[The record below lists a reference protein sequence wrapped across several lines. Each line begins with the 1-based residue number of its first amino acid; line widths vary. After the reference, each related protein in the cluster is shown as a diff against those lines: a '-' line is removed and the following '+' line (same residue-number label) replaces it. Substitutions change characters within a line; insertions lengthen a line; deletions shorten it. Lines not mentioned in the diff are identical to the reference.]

1 MGPFDYPMTKK
12 LIILWDSRSHN
23 RSYTF
28 LHYFTWHNMDIHDF
42 THILYYRLTL
52 KMNASEPYTLAL
64 KINFIMLF
72 SLYMNVSSK
81 SYMCTTLEGIT
92 HVMCKW

>member
-12 LIILWDSRSHN
+12 LLILWDSRSHN
-23 RSYTF
+23 RSYIF

-52 KMNASEPYTLAL
+52 RRMQVSLIHLHL

-72 SLYMNVSSK
+72 KLYMNVSFK
-81 SYMCTTLEGIT
+81 SYVCTTSECT
-92 HVMCKW
+92 